1 MRYVRL
7 RANAILQRL
16 LTDVR
21 ESACDLAEAIAVAV
35 FSDKTKLEACRAFP
49 PEKKE
54 KKKGGDGK
62 NADGVSGRGSSV
74 NNEIL

>member
-21 ESACDLAEAIAVAV
+21 DPAEAIAIAV
-35 FSDKTKLEACRAFP
+35 FSDNTKREACRAFFP
-49 PEKKE
+49 P
-54 KKKGGDGK
+54 GDGK
-62 NADGVSGRGSSV
+62 NADGVSGCDSSV